1 MTIAR
6 IQLTDLF
13 GGICNGSHVERLTV
27 EDADRFTNDE
37 LLKKAQEEFNQ
48 LGAIYCLEY
57 ECGTS
62 LQYNRA
68 DQLAAI
74 TIDFE

>member
-1 MTIAR
+1 MTTAKIT
-6 IQLTDLF
+6 LTDLF
-13 GGICNGSHVERLTV
+13 GGVCNGSHVERLTI
-27 EDADRFTNDE
+27 ENAEQFTNDE
-37 LLKKAQEEFNQ
+37 LLTKAQEEFNQ

-62 LQYNRA
+62 LQFNRA
-68 DQLAAI
+68 DNLTAI